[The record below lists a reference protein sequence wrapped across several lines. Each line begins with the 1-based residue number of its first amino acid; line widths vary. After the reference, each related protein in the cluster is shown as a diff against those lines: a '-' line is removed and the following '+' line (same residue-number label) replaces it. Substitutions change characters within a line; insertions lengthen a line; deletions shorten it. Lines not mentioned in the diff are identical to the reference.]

1 MIDSISVDELLTKSL
16 KIPDYQ
22 RPYKWDRKHI
32 EALLNDIEDAL
43 NDAKKYDAFKYRLG
57 TIILYK
63 NTSKATEE
71 AESYDI
77 IDGQQRIISL
87 SLIKLVLENELPEFL
102 RHVTFRNKISQ
113 QRIRDNY
120 ALIKDWF
127 RYNET
132 KKTLFKEAFSNILE
146 VIIFSVDQL
155 SEAFQLFDSQNTR
168 GKSLDPHDLLKAY
181 HLREMQDDLEGMQS
195 AVKEWEAKDSQKI
208 KALFDLY
215 LFPIL
220 NWSRGLKTNPF
231 TADEIDAY
239 KGIEVNSP
247 YSYYSYAQRT
257 KKAMPCFQIE
267 RTKQDKL
274 CFQIAEPFI
283 AGKSFFDM
291 VDHYYNL
298 LLEIKSEIINNT
310 QFRDIKMVFSN
321 GLSVEKP
328 EDLDAVR
335 LSSIGL
341 LHAKRLFFASLL
353 CYYDRFHNFDER
365 AVKNLFLWAMMIRVD
380 MRRLGFSS
388 INQYAIG
395 NTNNDYSNHIA
406 IFSKIHYSRKHY
418 EIANLNIQ
426 VKSNKHSENE
436 SDSENKSDPENK
448 SDREKLY
455 TKLSEMKD
463 GKNK

>member
-32 EALLNDIEDAL
+32 EALLNDINDAL

-71 AESYDI
+71 SETYDI

-87 SLIKLVLENELPEFL
+87 SLIKLVLESELPEFL

-113 QRIRDNY
+113 KRIRDNY

-127 RYNET
+127 RSNEAF
-132 KKTLFKEAFSNILE
+132 KTPFKEAFSNILE
-146 VIIFSVDQL
+146 VIVFSVDQL

-181 HLREMQDDLEGMQS
+181 HLREMQDDLEGMES
-195 AVKEWEAKDSQKI
+195 AVTQWESKDSQKI

-231 TADEIDAY
+231 TTDEIDAY
-239 KGIEVNSP
+239 KGIEVNLP
-247 YSYYSYAQRT
+247 YSYVQRT

-267 RTKQDKL
+267 RTEQDKL

-298 LLEIKSEIINNT
+298 LLEIKSAIINNT

-426 VKSNKHSENE
+426 VKSNKHLKKE
-436 SDSENKSDPENK
+436 

-455 TKLSEMKD
+455 TKLLEMKD

>member
-1 MIDSISVDELLTKSL
+1 MIDSISVDKLLTKSL

-32 EALLNDIEDAL
+32 EALLNDINDAL
-43 NDAKKYDAFKYRLG
+43 NEAEKYDAFKYRLG

-127 RYNET
+127 RSNET

-181 HLREMQDDLEGMQS
+181 HLREMQDDLDGMKS
-195 AVKEWEAKDSQKI
+195 AVTEWEAKDSQKI
-208 KALFDLY
+208 KTLFDLY

-247 YSYYSYAQRT
+247 YSYAQRT
-257 KKAMPCFQIE
+257 KQAMP
-267 RTKQDKL
+267 

-283 AGKSFFDM
+283 AGKSFFEM
-291 VDHYYNL
+291 VNHYYNL

-321 GLSVEKP
+321 GLSVEPAEKDSSNDQSVESP

-406 IFSKIHYSRKHY
+406 IFSKIHYSRRHY

-426 VKSNKHSENE
+426 VKSNKHLKKE
-436 SDSENKSDPENK
+436 SDPENK

-455 TKLSEMKD
+455 KKLLEIKD
-463 GKNK
+463 GKK